1 MAHSHHDHSHEHVR
15 RLSSLNRAFIAG
27 ILLNS
32 VFVAAEFTA
41 DLHSLGQMIQQGER
55 NMFETMVR
63 FAPPEHLY
71 TIGGDYNVKITPSAS
86 SVKPGDTVTLNAVPQ
101 QYNPARK
108 TYTDVTGKTY
118 TVSWT
123 VTEGSDVVTLNS
135 RTGSSVTL
143 TAKSGGTATITAETT
158 IDGNKYTG
166 TQKITVTVPAAEDV
180 RLMLEED
187 ATYVML
193 DGGKLSDAVKKATS
207 TTPSTFSFTLKKADP
222 NEIK

>member
-1 MAHSHHDHSHEHVR
+1 MISGGNTGNNTSTSTINTR
-15 RLSSLNRAFIAG
+15 
-27 ILLNS
+27 
-32 VFVAAEFTA
+32 TA
-41 DLHSLGQMIQQGER
+41 MI
-55 NMFETMVR
+55 
-63 FAPPEHLY
+63 

-158 IDGNKYTG
+158 IDGN
-166 TQKITVTVPAAEDV
+166 AEDHRHRPGGGGCTADAGRGCDV
-180 RLMLEED
+180 RHARRRQAL
-187 ATYVML
+187 
-193 DGGKLSDAVKKATS
+193 
-207 TTPSTFSFTLKKADP
+207 
-222 NEIK
+222 